1 MYSKAAE
8 EFGILSQKK
17 VEENLRFVE
26 KMEIHGRKIKVPCR
40 SGMQERLF
48 MNQPKREQHLLFSKF
63 MEDVFPRDMWRITT
77 VCELG

>member
-26 KMEIHGRKIKVPCR
+26 KMEIH
-40 SGMQERLF
+40 
-48 MNQPKREQHLLFSKF
+48 
-63 MEDVFPRDMWRITT
+63 
-77 VCELG
+77 